1 MTRIFTPLAIL
12 NALALLAAFAAGVV
26 SKLRES
32 AHNPADS
39 TYMVHF
45 ALGLG
50 TAMLTLFVHCQV
62 FTYFLGTGRWV
73 KEVTL
78 AYALP
83 DEPWHKETRE
93 LKRRTYP
100 VALVAMLVT
109 IAAAAAG
116 AGAQLQ
122 EWPWPV
128 HATLAILALAVN
140 LWAFRL
146 EHRNITSN
154 TAIIEQVTAEVDR
167 ICAARGLPSNAEQWQ
182 QQEQV

>member
-12 NALALLAAFAAGVV
+12 NVIALVAAFAAGVA
-26 SKLRES
+26 SKLREA
-32 AHNPADS
+32 AHNPVDN
-39 TYMVHF
+39 TYLVHF

-78 AYALP
+78 AYNLP
-83 DEPWHKETRE
+83 DVPWHKNTRE
-93 LKRRTYP
+93 LKRKTYP
-100 VALVAMLVT
+100 VALSAMLVT

-122 EWPWPV
+122 EWPWTV
-128 HATLAILALAVN
+128 HASMATFALAVN
-140 LWAFRL
+140 VWAFWL
-146 EHRNITSN
+146 EHANINAN
-154 TAIIEQVTAEVDR
+154 TAIIEEVTAEVDR
-167 ICAARGLPSNAEQWQ
+167 ICAERGLPTNAERW
-182 QQEQV
+182 QEQERV

>member
-12 NALALLAAFAAGVV
+12 NVLALLAAYGVGVV
-26 SKLRES
+26 SKLRGS
-32 AHNPADS
+32 AANPSDN
-39 TYMVHF
+39 TYLIHF

-78 AYALP
+78 AYGLP
-83 DEPWHKETRE
+83 DVPWHKETRE

-100 VALVAMLVT
+100 VALIAMLVT
-109 IAAAAAG
+109 IAASAAG
-116 AGAQLQ
+116 VGAQMQ
-122 EWPWPV
+122 EWPWMI
-128 HATLAILALAVN
+128 HATLATITLAVN

-146 EHRNITSN
+146 EHRNISSN
-154 TAIIEQVTAEVDR
+154 TAIIEEVTEQVDQ
-167 ICAARGLPSNAEQWQ
+167 ICKSRGLPSNAERW
-182 QQEQV
+182 QEQV